1 MPASF
6 RPDERSPGL
15 NLIASSATK
24 IGTEAFAIAA
34 TPESMCVS
42 PQVISVNGMTPLIVP
57 KIIPSRQAPRTSATA
72 FRDPSRAIRNASNSS
87 PPIRSRS
94 VTNTVGSKSRMPTL
108 MKRYEAPQ
116 IAASRMIRER

>member
-42 PQVISVNGMTPLIVP
+42 PQAISVNGITPLIVP
-57 KIIPSRQAPRTSATA
+57 KIIPSRQAARTSPSA
-72 FRDPSRAIRNASNSS
+72 FRDPSRAIRKASSS
-87 PPIRSRS
+87 RPPIRSRS
-94 VTNTVGSKSRMPTL
+94 VTNTVGSKSRTPTL

-116 IAASRMIRER
+116 IAASRKIRDR